1 MGKRSLKRRI
11 ESLRQRMVEHQEK
24 IAAEQKQQ
32 NPDHG
37 LINHWQAEISA
48 FNDSLQRAL
57 KRVG

>member
-32 NPDHG
+32 NPVMD
-37 LINHWQAEISA
+37 
-48 FNDSLQRAL
+48 
-57 KRVG
+57 